1 MNSLAPA
8 AAKAAKQGWRL
19 RSGALSPGE
28 PAAAAATAVIAAEGN
43 KLAQFCVVARARPLI

>member
-19 RSGALSPGE
+19 RSGALSSG
-28 PAAAAATAVIAAEGN
+28 AAAAATAAVAADGN
-43 KLAQFCVVARARPLI
+43 KLARSCAIVTAAPLI